1 MEERIGTR
9 VNLERT
15 AEAVAT
21 GAERIATACPFCRVM
36 LGDGVTQHQADGT
49 AGEDVEVVDV
59 AQLLLESVRRGTQA
73 PQSNQSGGS
82 DSDAPSGADGGSG
95 ASGNASSCVEHSRKR
110 SGGDADPNGTPPQPV
125 TPD

>member
-9 VNLERT
+9 INLERT

-36 LGDGVTQHQADGT
+36 LGDGVTQHQADGK

-59 AQLLLESVRRGTQA
+59 AQLLLEAVRRGTS
-73 PQSNQSGGS
+73 PEEDGRPTVGGS
-82 DSDAPSGADGGSG
+82 PGATTASADGDGSG
-95 ASGNASSCVEHSRKR
+95 TSRVR
-110 SGGDADPNGTPPQPV
+110 D
-125 TPD
+125 

>member
-1 MEERIGTR
+1 MPRSGRTSFCCGAGGARMWMEERIGTR

-36 LGDGVTQHQADGT
+36 LGDGVTQHQADGR

-59 AQLLLESVRRGTQA
+59 AQLLLESVRRGGDRSA
-73 PQSNQSGGS
+73 ASGSPGGTT
-82 DSDAPSGADGGSG
+82 AGADGGSG
-95 ASGNASSCVEHSRKR
+95 
-110 SGGDADPNGTPPQPV
+110 DATPV
-125 TPD
+125 RD